1 MGRDRDGQVRRPF
14 ADVFHLQPDGG
25 FEFFARFRRLLQVS
39 ITGLR
44 RGPGP
49 PPSAIRAG
57 PCLKSGREPLAIRYR
72 HRPLTAG
79 GGPSSQGWCGDNV
92 PTEYRCYSSRNVP
105 AHLLVLFSLGR
116 LPVIVKSMLRI
127 KRAETDAFHSDDG
140 ALFPVVALLAAAA
153 ANEYLLPGGGERS
166 RVSERRIAYE
176 IPLTSRTC
184 LQLPRHRKPSQVHS
198 R

>member
-79 GGPSSQGWCGDNV
+79 GDPSSQGWCGDNV

-116 LPVIVKSMLRI
+116 LPVRSRCYESSEQRRMPSIPTMGPSFRSLPCWLR
-127 KRAETDAFHSDDG
+127 RRRMNTSS
-140 ALFPVVALLAAAA
+140 PAAASGRGCPNA
-153 ANEYLLPGGGERS
+153 GLLMKF
-166 RVSERRIAYE
+166 
-176 IPLTSRTC
+176 L
-184 LQLPRHRKPSQVHS
+184 
-198 R
+198 